1 MAERIK
7 KNIVVF
13 TNLAGKMVII
23 GLADSSLSNRRR
35 LQDIVKFNLGLY
47 L

>member
-13 TNLAGKMVII
+13 SNLAGKKVII
-23 GLADSSLSNRRR
+23 GLADSSLSNRCR
-35 LQDIVKFNLGLY
+35 LQVYDKFN
-47 L
+47 